1 MDQMDGFVDA
11 HTEEAADGV
20 ITRQEWRHYFDFV
33 AEEDTNNPET
43 SPACA
48 KVLSAL
54 EYAEI
59 YKRPTG
65 AQQKKAVGDS
75 RHLQRA
81 RSSRQA
87 EVGSGEASQQ
97 QSANGAFF
105 VHRRSRHRRPNP
117 ELRLLKNFQRPDEQF
132 PPPRVPRKK
141 KNVHH
146 QTGGGSQS
154 RPRGSHGADDGG
166 GGGGGGVRI
175 VRRRHKR
182 KKLQR
187 QHQGLS
193 WGPPGD
199 DDVGHQ
205 SSSSRGGFR
214 GQVAI

>member
-59 YKRPTG
+59 YKGPAGTHDLVNHQTKTG
-65 AQQKKAVGDS
+65 ASK
-75 RHLQRA
+75 HLHRA
-81 RSSRQA
+81 LSSRKTA
-87 EVGSGEASQQ
+87 TESREPSQ
-97 QSANGAFF
+97 QSAHVVV
-105 VHRRSRHRRPNP
+105 VHQRSRHRRPNP
-117 ELRLLKNFQRPDEQF
+117 ELRLLKNFLRPDEQL

-141 KNVHH
+141 VHF
-146 QTGGGSQS
+146 GSSESKPLS
-154 RPRGSHGADDGG
+154 RSD
-166 GGGGGGVRI
+166 GVRI

-182 KKLQR
+182 KKLHR
-187 QHQGLS
+187 QHQGLL
-193 WGPPGD
+193 WGPSNGSNQL
-199 DDVGHQ
+199 G
-205 SSSSRGGFR
+205 STSGGGGR